1 MRPTARLWYV
11 PGNPLGHGRRVVWA
25 DRKGTVATAFD
36 LPAETSL
43 ALADPVISPDGG
55 RAAFVIRSGGNND
68 VWIHDFTRRTSTRFS
83 FGGNNATPVWSAD
96 GRTLYYSNL
105 DASGQKS
112 TIFRKPVDGSREAER
127 LATLDERIYLKQVD
141 ESRGLLLVDA
151 LRPAQLSDIARVSF
165 AAGRPAEI
173 EYLVSSTFDETG
185 GSLSPDG
192 RWLAY
197 ASDETGRY
205 EIYVRDARAPAGGR
219 WQVSSSIG
227 EEPRWSPD
235 GHQLYYWSE
244 SRFMVS
250 QIDST
255 SSFEASTPTML
266 FDALTEL
273 RTDSAVT
280 YSVDAAGSRFLML
293 RPVEDRT
300 PAQTVRVLLNWGR
313 TLAR

>member
-1 MRPTARLWYV
+1 M
-11 PGNPLGHGRRVVWA
+11 
-25 DRKGTVATAFD
+25 
-36 LPAETSL
+36 
-43 ALADPVISPDGG
+43 
-55 RAAFVIRSGGNND
+55 
-68 VWIHDFTRRTSTRFS
+68 
-83 FGGNNATPVWSAD
+83 
-96 GRTLYYSNL
+96 
-105 DASGQKS
+105 
-112 TIFRKPVDGSREAER
+112 
-127 LATLDERIYLKQVD
+127 
-141 ESRGLLLVDA
+141 
-151 LRPAQLSDIARVSF
+151 QLSDIARVSF

-173 EYLVSSTFDETG
+173 EYLVSSNFDETG

-219 WQVSSSIG
+219 WQVSSSVG

-235 GHQLYYWSE
+235 GRQLYYWSE

-250 QIDST
+250 QIGST

-266 FDALTEL
+266 FDAGFEL

-280 YSVDAAGSRFLML
+280 YSVDATGSRFLML

-300 PAQTVRVLLNWGR
+300 AAQAVRVLLNWGS